1 MIRSIVAVF
10 VGFVVIVA
18 VVIAG
23 TAAATAAWAGPGGAI
38 TTPYLVANGIVS
50 LVAAGLGGAIAVRL
64 APRLPFLHAAA
75 LVALLAALALPGLGG
90 SAGQPAVYPA
100 VILAVGVLG
109 VMIGAALAA
118 RRRPR

>member
-23 TAAATAAWAGPGGAI
+23 TAAATAAWAGPDGAI

-64 APRLPFLHAAA
+64 APRLPFLHAGA

-109 VMIGAALAA
+109 VMIGAAFAA

>member
-10 VGFVVIVA
+10 VGFVVIAA

-50 LVAAGLGGAIAVRL
+50 LVAAGLGG
-64 APRLPFLHAAA
+64 
-75 LVALLAALALPGLGG
+75 

-100 VILAVGVLG
+100 VILAAGVLG